1 MMSIGSNLVPANN
14 AAHWAA
20 FVCLKSVEWVIRVGA
35 TISRAADRLDV
46 GGGLPVLVI
55 RLVALRRGRCLRRAP
70 SC

>member
-1 MMSIGSNLVPANN
+1 MSIGSNLVPANN

-46 GGGLPVLVI
+46 QGCDWRGGRSI
-55 RLVALRRGRCLRRAP
+55 TRF